1 MIRVGIPKKALRKE
15 PPTTLPQFLQRSLF
29 IEENVEEFPFQY
41 QSIAFPATQKLT
53 LLIKNYMHLL
63 RTGDPK

>member
-15 PPTTLPQFLQRSLF
+15 PPTTLPQFLQRSL
-29 IEENVEEFPFQY
+29 IMEAKVEACPFQY

-53 LLIKNYMHLL
+53 
-63 RTGDPK
+63 